1 MAATRAVRLRLVET
15 ASDRDHAS
23 QGDRMKI
30 AIATQDLKE
39 VNAHFAGA
47 RLLAI
52 YEVSAEGS
60 QFLEAVGFDQVSQ
73 EDGAGA
79 GSDDDAHEDLAQVQH
94 RKGNRQHVNELQRV
108 GGAESN

>member
-52 YEVSAEGS
+52 YEVTAEGS
-60 QFLEAVGFDQVSQ
+60 QFLD
-73 EDGAGA
+73 
-79 GSDDDAHEDLAQVQH
+79 
-94 RKGNRQHVNELQRV
+94 RKSVV
-108 GGAESN
+108 